1 MVNQHQKKP
10 YQKEKSKKEKYL
22 QIDGSYGEGGG
33 QVLRTALSLSML
45 TGTPIRL
52 RNIRAGRK
60 KSGLMRQ
67 HLVCVQAS
75 QRISNATVTGAQLG
89 STELTF
95 APQEIVAGEYHFDI
109 GSAGST
115 NLVLQTLLPALLFAG
130 SDKQTDSTLTSNSIS
145 ASTISIKG
153 GTHNPM
159 SPSSDFLQQA
169 FVPALA
175 KLGMQV
181 DIELKQAGFVP
192 VGGGE
197 ISATITPFVR
207 RAGMPTL
214 QLSKRGKLQGVQL
227 VASNVNLDHD
237 ICKRELASAKA
248 KLAENI
254 DASLIHTKGNKL
266 RGIGEG
272 NTCYAVVTHEVVPEV
287 LSDNMQAN
295 EPHNLPT
302 MHHEVF
308 ALLGEKRTSAEKMG
322 NRLAGLVR
330 RYLFK
335 SDALVD
341 EYLTDQL
348 LLPLAL
354 SGGGEFTARMISEHS
369 QTQAWVIQQFLPV
382 EIVFD
387 KLAEDKFLVKVV
399 C

>member
-1 MVNQHQKKP
+1 MATQYQQQKP
-10 YQKEKSKKEKYL
+10 L

-75 QRISNATVTGAQLG
+75 QRISNAAVTGAQLG

-95 APQEIVAGEYHFDI
+95 TPQEIVAGEYHFDI

-115 NLVLQTLLPALLFAG
+115 NLVLQTLLPALLFAQ
-130 SDKQTDSTLTSNSIS
+130 SDKTNKANGTDTTATQAS
-145 ASTISIKG
+145 ASTVSTVSIKG
-153 GTHNPM
+153 GTHNPL
-159 SPSSDFLQQA
+159 SPSSDFLQHA
-169 FVPALA
+169 FVPMLA

-181 DIELKQAGFVP
+181 DIKLKQAGFVP

-197 ISATITPFVR
+197 IHATITPFMR

-214 QLSKRGKLQGVQL
+214 QLSQRGKLQSVQL
-227 VASNVNLDHD
+227 VASNVNLDYD

-248 KLAENI
+248 KLAENV
-254 DASLIHTKGNKL
+254 DETLIYTKGNKL

-272 NTCYAVVTHEVVPEV
+272 NTCYAVVTHEVLGDE
-287 LSDNMQAN
+287 MQSNNQPISAN
-295 EPHNLPT
+295 V
-302 MHHEVF
+302 HHEVF

-369 QTQAWVIQQFLPV
+369 QTQAWIIQQFLPV
-382 EIVFD
+382 QIGFEQIST
-387 KLAEDKFLVKVV
+387 EKFLVKVM

>member
-1 MVNQHQKKP
+1 MAERYQHQKH
-10 YQKEKSKKEKYL
+10 L

-33 QVLRTALSLSML
+33 QILRTALSLSML
-45 TGTPIRL
+45 TGTLIHL

-60 KSGLMRQ
+60 KPGLMRQ

-75 QRISNATVTGAQLG
+75 QHISNAEVTGAELG

-95 APQEIVAGEYHFDI
+95 APQAVVAGDYHFDI

-115 NLVLQTLLPALLFAG
+115 NLVLQTLLPALLFAQPDKANITDA
-130 SDKQTDSTLTSNSIS
+130 SDTLT
-145 ASTISIKG
+145 ATKCTVSTISIKG
-153 GTHNPM
+153 GTHNPL

-175 KLGMQV
+175 KIGMQM
-181 DIELKQAGFVP
+181 DIELIQAGFVP

-197 ISATITPFVR
+197 IRATISPFVR

-214 QLSKRGKLQGVQL
+214 QLSRRGKLQSVQL
-227 VASNVNLDHD
+227 VASNLNLDYN
-237 ICKRELASAKA
+237 ICKRELACAKA
-248 KLAENI
+248 KLAECM
-254 DASLIHTKGNKL
+254 DESLIHSKANKL

-272 NTCYAVVTHEVVPEV
+272 NTCYAVVTHEVLQNNVA
-287 LSDNMQAN
+287 SDAALTGKQQSM
-295 EPHNLPT
+295 PT
-302 MHHEVF
+302 VHHEVF

-322 NRLAGLVR
+322 NRLAGLVH
-330 RYLFK
+330 RYLHK
-335 SDALVD
+335 SDAMVD

-354 SGGGEFTARMISEHS
+354 SGGGEFSARMISEHS
-369 QTQAWVIQQFLPV
+369 QTQAWIIQQFLPV
-382 EIVFD
+382 DISFNQ
-387 KLAEDKFLVKVV
+387 LAEDKFLVKVV